1 MQTPYWLIR
10 SSYHSS
16 FSSDSTRND
25 YYSRNTVSGPAITSI
40 GKTKQL
46 VSQVSEAGKLYIITN
61 LFAALHLKLLK
72 YIVNIFQ
79 VSLI

>member
-1 MQTPYWLIR
+1 
-10 SSYHSS
+10 
-16 FSSDSTRND
+16 
-25 YYSRNTVSGPAITSI
+25 VSGPAITSI